1 MGRMRQI
8 GQMLC
13 LAMLGLATA
22 AAWSVTI
29 GWDGSRGATGY
40 RVHHGR
46 ASGTYTNVIE
56 AGTNQASFGLPPGTN
71 YIAVS
76 AYNVVGESGLSEELV
91 FVQPP
96 PPLTLLIE
104 TSGELLGPWLQ
115 MFSAAVTNNEAQR
128 FFRMT
133 LK

>member
-1 MGRMRQI
+1 
-8 GQMLC
+8 MLC

-46 ASGTYTNVIE
+46 SSGTYTNVIE
-56 AGTNQASFGLPPGTN
+56 AGTNQARFLLPPGTN